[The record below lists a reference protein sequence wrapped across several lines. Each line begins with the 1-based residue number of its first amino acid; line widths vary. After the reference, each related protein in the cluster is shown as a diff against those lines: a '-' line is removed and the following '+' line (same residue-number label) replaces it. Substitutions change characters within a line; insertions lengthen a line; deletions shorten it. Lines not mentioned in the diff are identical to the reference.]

1 MADAV
6 RKYFSPRLLDYIVVT
21 GARQPSR
28 NLPVQPPELLRRY
41 PVDDHA
47 DFPLPTDVVFFC
59 QPEGCLLVGPRRT
72 SLREATPF
80 VFALTEKDTSRVRYG
95 ICVNFFRPI
104 DRPAAALRTQRSS
117 SVESGDGS
125 GGGGT
130 DYVGG
135 GGGRPIPAPRARR
148 RRKRVSSHSLVSLCI
163 ISHHPF
169 FSTFRECLF
178 ALRKLVDSSHE
189 RLLLGSR
196 MANRVPNRD
205 SVWNVFLGRVSEG
218 YSSAALHEVREIET
232 WMLKLLSAP
241 VPVPGKTR
249 IEVAILPSRVE
260 PPLMFAL
267 PDHTRF
273 SLVDFPLHLPLEL
286 LGVDTCMK
294 VLTCIILE
302 HKLVLQS
309 RDYNALSMSVMA
321 FVTMIYP
328 LEYMFPVIPLL
339 PTCMASAEQ
348 LLLAP
353 TPYIIGVPATFFKLK
368 RAFCLPDDV
377 WLVDLD
383 SNSVLKPPGVEDLPP
398 LPDPEGTHLLC
409 HLKQALASMS
419 ISPPLQPTR
428 SLGPVPPP
436 RASIGAAEKPQDAP
450 LSGFN
455 PFIYGND
462 VDSVDVATR
471 IAMVRFFNSVGVL
484 AHFMEHTRTLRLYPR
499 PVVAFQVNSFLQS
512 RNKQSSFLRKFVRT
526 QAVEFYAEWSLCP
539 TNVAFLRVHTGVFDP
554 AVIGDKPKWYCHQLE
569 PIQFEVWSES
579 CTLNIDMASISQADE
594 ASTGESGSESDD
606 ASSTSSSYSSLSD
619 FVCDMVEFN
628 GDNLGGAHMEEASA
642 AILNRAD
649 YMAAFN
655 PPHELVLPSPSNQP
669 KLRRTGSDNSVHGS
683 PSSSSPSSSL
693 SSPTGQ
699 PQGDPGDP
707 FDAPRAEP
715 KEERPETCNKGSSSS
730 IAGGGSGGGDASS
743 SSMGEGGGGEP
754 PTPSTVRSGR
764 SPGGSLSSGRSTPP
778 DTGGGGTPRGAT
790 PLGGGFGSVLNRAG
804 LSSQGSQGSLFE
816 TVAREAKEVAREA
829 TKAAAEVSRTALEAT
844 KPAREAG
851 RKTLMK
857 ALSDRDKERQ
867 DSASSEGPGE
877 GQQPQPQQQ
886 QQPQQHQHQQQGAF
900 PRRDSGSL
908 MSTVSS
914 ELNGFAAHTSNV
926 IQGISGL
933 FGNRV
938 SAAVKGRERAP
949 PFGPFPKAN
958 MGRRGPVE
966 RTPLIKHVTPQQG
979 RRLQPQEQ
987 PRSSVQSFEEQ
998 SSTQSDNQQFL
1009 KEVLNSVVNGEGIKW
1024 FKKNRLARLMED
1036 ESYRNLVVSKLNRTL
1051 ERRVGPDGH
1060 IKDVM
1065 ISKAVYKGTLRMLQ
1079 LVIGGLEHSY
1089 SNCGLGGMASA
1100 LQVLEIAH
1108 THFWAKDLGPDN
1120 MQESVS
1126 SSARNSISAAF
1137 RPQSTEPSS
1146 LLDHS
1151 AASSRKNSLCAQ
1163 DGRCNSR
1170 SLDVTPFGSGEH
1182 LNRQPGDSS
1191 RADDIATSSSD
1202 ICGNNSPVDASPHRE
1217 ERGSFDRGS
1226 LVDHRFSLTDMSQ
1239 HAPPAPAH
1247 QQHPPPQMNVIP
1259 SSGSVDHSTE
1269 PSDMFRGLL
1278 NAKKLVLSKI
1288 TSIDSEVSDAGT
1300 SQGSDLTVPSGNVS
1314 DTGSVTMNP
1323 AFFRQSR
1330 GGSNASF
1337 RSTVSD
1343 SEVEAGGF
1351 MMSRQMRTSSIW
1363 STKSSLSGGFGFGG
1377 GGGRNSS
1384 SGQGAPPGGGGSPS
1398 TPTRTFPPQ
1407 QCRTYV
1413 YQGLI
1418 GKERASIWGE
1428 PQFWEDTFFDGV
1440 AQERDLIGMDQQP
1453 GILMERYRSLSSPE
1467 KKRLEHDED
1476 RLLSTLLSN
1485 LIAFML
1491 MMEVPLDEVR
1501 RRARRLLGK
1510 CHISLV
1516 YSAELNSLLDSLDY
1530 VDRDGTR
1537 IRKYGNEID
1546 LRPLGSR
1553 QMQSQCFTVH
1563 TTTNTD
1569 DEEVRFLEVR
1579 DDGLVLRG
1587 ANGVVIERWWYER
1600 LVNMSY
1606 CPKNKVLCLWRRSSG
1621 QTQLHKYYTKKCKD
1635 MYYCIKEA
1643 MERAA
1648 AQGNVLK
1655 SGTELGGEFPVLDM
1669 TTREGGILQV
1679 CMEGVGL
1686 LFANS
1691 KFFVRIE
1698 NIKRCYTQKDIIFVL
1713 EEYNPKT
1720 HRIIERKYE
1729 SKMANDICYAVLCVF
1744 SYVVSGD
1751 PRPSHP

>member
-6 RKYFSPRLLDYIVVT
+6 RKYFCPRLLDYIVVS
-21 GARQPSR
+21 GARQPNR

-41 PVDDHA
+41 PVEDHA

-72 SLREATPF
+72 SLRESTPF
-80 VFALTEKDTSRVRYG
+80 VFSLTEKDTSRVRYG

-104 DRPAAALRTQRSS
+104 DRAPLRAQRSS
-117 SVESGDGS
+117 SVESGDGGS
-125 GGGGT
+125 GGVPE
-130 DYVGG
+130 YP
-135 GGGRPIPAPRARR
+135 GGRPIPAPRARR
-148 RRKRVSSHSLVSLCI
+148 RKRLSSHSLVSLCI

-196 MANRVPNRD
+196 MANRLPSRD
-205 SVWNVFLGRVSEG
+205 NVWNVFLGRISEG
-218 YSSAALHEVREIET
+218 YSSAVLHEVREIET

-249 IEVAILPSRVE
+249 VEVAILPRRVE
-260 PPLMFAL
+260 QPLIFAL

-286 LGVDTCMK
+286 LGVDTCIK

-353 TPYIIGVPATFFKLK
+353 TPFIIGVPATFFKLK
-368 RAFCLPDDV
+368 RSFCLPDDV

-398 LPDPEGTHLLC
+398 LPDPEGSHLSY

-419 ISPPLQPTR
+419 INPQPIKNLDR
-428 SLGPVPPP
+428 VPVPAPRQSLGGAPV
-436 RASIGAAEKPQDAP
+436 EKPDAPAP

-499 PVVAFQVNSFLQS
+499 PVVAFQVNSFLHS
-512 RNKQSSFLRKFVRT
+512 RTKQSSFLRKFVRT

-554 AVIGDKPKWYCHQLE
+554 AVIGDKAKWYSHQLE
-569 PIQFEVWSES
+569 PIYFEVWSEN

-628 GDNLGGAHMEEASA
+628 GDNMGGAHVEEASA
-642 AILNRAD
+642 AILSRAD

-655 PPHELVLPSPSNQP
+655 PPKTLQLPGTNQQNL
-669 KLRRTGSDNSVHGS
+669 KRADSENSVHGS
-683 PSSSSPSSSL
+683 VSSSSPSSSL

-699 PQGDPGDP
+699 PQGDPGDAFEP
-707 FDAPRAEP
+707 PRADTRET
-715 KEERPETCNKGSSSS
+715 KPEAT
-730 IAGGGSGGGDASS
+730 GGGRGTVWGGGGGDASV
-743 SSMGEGGGGEP
+743 EAEP

-778 DTGGGGTPRGAT
+778 DTSGGSGTPRGPA
-790 PLGGGFGSVLNRAG
+790 PLVGGLGGVLNRAG
-804 LSSQGSQGSLFE
+804 LSSQGSQSSLFE

-857 ALSDRDKERQ
+857 ALSDRDKEKQ
-867 DSASSEGPGE
+867 EAGPSETFGE
-877 GQQPQPQQQ
+877 GQQQQQ
-886 QQPQQHQHQQQGAF
+886 QQQSQSQPAQSF

-966 RTPLIKHVTPQQG
+966 RTPLIKHITPQQG
-979 RRLQPQEQ
+979 RRVQPQEQ
-987 PRSSVQSFEEQ
+987 PRSSIQTFEEQ

-1009 KEVLNSVVNGEGIKW
+1009 KDVLNSVVNGEGIKW

-1036 ESYRNLVVSKLNRTL
+1036 ESYRNLVVLKLNRTL

-1079 LVIGGLEHSY
+1079 LVITGLEHSY
-1089 SNCGLGGMASA
+1089 HNCGMGGMSSA
-1100 LQVLEIAH
+1100 LQILEIAH
-1108 THFWAKDLGPDN
+1108 THFWTKDLGSEAG
-1120 MQESVS
+1120 MQESAS
-1126 SSARNSISAAF
+1126 SSVRGSISAAF

-1163 DGRCNSR
+1163 DGKCNSR
-1170 SLDVTPFGSGEH
+1170 SSDTTPFGSGEH
-1182 LNRQPGDSS
+1182 LNRQPGV
-1191 RADDIATSSSD
+1191 DDITTSSSD
-1202 ICGNNSPVDASPHRE
+1202 IYGNSSPVDASPQRE

-1239 HAPPAPAH
+1239 HAPPPPLH
-1247 QQHPPPQMNVIP
+1247 QQQPPPQMNVIP
-1259 SSGSVDHSTE
+1259 SSGSIDLSNE

-1288 TSIDSEVSDAGT
+1288 TSIDSE
-1300 SQGSDLTVPSGNVS
+1300 
-1314 DTGSVTMNP
+1314 
-1323 AFFRQSR
+1323 
-1330 GGSNASF
+1330 
-1337 RSTVSD
+1337 
-1343 SEVEAGGF
+1343 F
-1351 MMSRQMRTSSIW
+1351 MMSRQMRASSIW
-1363 STKSSLSGGFGFGG
+1363 STKSSLSGGFGFAGG
-1377 GGGRNSS
+1377 SRNPSG
-1384 SGQGAPPGGGGSPS
+1384 GQGAHGASPS
-1398 TPTRTFPPQ
+1398 TPTRSSPPP
-1407 QCRTYV
+1407 QCRTYI

-1428 PQFWEDTFFDGV
+1428 PQFWEDAFFDAV

-1453 GILMERYRSLSSPE
+1453 GVLMERYRSLSSPE

-1491 MMEVPLDEVR
+1491 MMEVPIEEIR

-1516 YSAELNSLLDSLDY
+1516 YSAEINTILDALDY
-1530 VDRDGTR
+1530 VDRDGNR

-1546 LRPLGSR
+1546 LKPLGSR

-1655 SGTELGGEFPVLDM
+1655 SGTELGGEFPVLDL

-1698 NIKRCYTQKDIIFVL
+1698 NIKRCYTQNNIIFVL

>member
-1 MADAV
+1 
-6 RKYFSPRLLDYIVVT
+6 
-21 GARQPSR
+21 
-28 NLPVQPPELLRRY
+28 
-41 PVDDHA
+41 
-47 DFPLPTDVVFFC
+47 
-59 QPEGCLLVGPRRT
+59 
-72 SLREATPF
+72 
-80 VFALTEKDTSRVRYG
+80 
-95 ICVNFFRPI
+95 
-104 DRPAAALRTQRSS
+104 
-117 SVESGDGS
+117 
-125 GGGGT
+125 
-130 DYVGG
+130 
-135 GGGRPIPAPRARR
+135 
-148 RRKRVSSHSLVSLCI
+148 
-163 ISHHPF
+163 
-169 FSTFRECLF
+169 
-178 ALRKLVDSSHE
+178 
-189 RLLLGSR
+189 
-196 MANRVPNRD
+196 
-205 SVWNVFLGRVSEG
+205 
-218 YSSAALHEVREIET
+218 
-232 WMLKLLSAP
+232 
-241 VPVPGKTR
+241 
-249 IEVAILPSRVE
+249 
-260 PPLMFAL
+260 
-267 PDHTRF
+267 
-273 SLVDFPLHLPLEL
+273 
-286 LGVDTCMK
+286 
-294 VLTCIILE
+294 
-302 HKLVLQS
+302 
-309 RDYNALSMSVMA
+309 
-321 FVTMIYP
+321 
-328 LEYMFPVIPLL
+328 
-339 PTCMASAEQ
+339 
-348 LLLAP
+348 
-353 TPYIIGVPATFFKLK
+353 
-368 RAFCLPDDV
+368 
-377 WLVDLD
+377 
-383 SNSVLKPPGVEDLPP
+383 
-398 LPDPEGTHLLC
+398 
-409 HLKQALASMS
+409 
-419 ISPPLQPTR
+419 
-428 SLGPVPPP
+428 
-436 RASIGAAEKPQDAP
+436 
-450 LSGFN
+450 
-455 PFIYGND
+455 
-462 VDSVDVATR
+462 
-471 IAMVRFFNSVGVL
+471 
-484 AHFMEHTRTLRLYPR
+484 
-499 PVVAFQVNSFLQS
+499 
-512 RNKQSSFLRKFVRT
+512 
-526 QAVEFYAEWSLCP
+526 
-539 TNVAFLRVHTGVFDP
+539 
-554 AVIGDKPKWYCHQLE
+554 
-569 PIQFEVWSES
+569 
-579 CTLNIDMASISQADE
+579 
-594 ASTGESGSESDD
+594 
-606 ASSTSSSYSSLSD
+606 
-619 FVCDMVEFN
+619 
-628 GDNLGGAHMEEASA
+628 
-642 AILNRAD
+642 
-649 YMAAFN
+649 
-655 PPHELVLPSPSNQP
+655 
-669 KLRRTGSDNSVHGS
+669 
-683 PSSSSPSSSL
+683 
-693 SSPTGQ
+693 
-699 PQGDPGDP
+699 
-707 FDAPRAEP
+707 
-715 KEERPETCNKGSSSS
+715 
-730 IAGGGSGGGDASS
+730 
-743 SSMGEGGGGEP
+743 
-754 PTPSTVRSGR
+754 
-764 SPGGSLSSGRSTPP
+764 
-778 DTGGGGTPRGAT
+778 
-790 PLGGGFGSVLNRAG
+790 
-804 LSSQGSQGSLFE
+804 
-816 TVAREAKEVAREA
+816 
-829 TKAAAEVSRTALEAT
+829 
-844 KPAREAG
+844 
-851 RKTLMK
+851 
-857 ALSDRDKERQ
+857 
-867 DSASSEGPGE
+867 
-877 GQQPQPQQQ
+877 
-886 QQPQQHQHQQQGAF
+886 
-900 PRRDSGSL
+900 

-966 RTPLIKHVTPQQG
+966 RTPLIKHITPQQG
-979 RRLQPQEQ
+979 RRVQPQEQ
-987 PRSSVQSFEEQ
+987 PRSVQTFEEQ

-1009 KEVLNSVVNGEGIKW
+1009 KDVLNSVVNGEGIKW
-1024 FKKNRLARLMED
+1024 FKKNRIARLMED
-1036 ESYRNLVVSKLNRTL
+1036 ESYRNVVVLRLNRTL

-1089 SNCGLGGMASA
+1089 NNCGIGGMASA
-1100 LQVLEIAH
+1100 MQVLEIAH
-1108 THFWAKDLGPDN
+1108 THFWTKDLGAEAG

-1126 SSARNSISAAF
+1126 SSTRGSISAAF

-1146 LLDHS
+1146 FLDHS

-1163 DGRCNSR
+1163 DGRCNNR
-1170 SLDVTPFGSGEH
+1170 SSDTTPFGSGEH
-1182 LNRQPGDSS
+1182 LNRQPGDSL
-1191 RADDIATSSSD
+1191 RADDITASSSD
-1202 ICGNNSPVDASPHRE
+1202 IYGNNSPVDASPQRDD
-1217 ERGSFDRGS
+1217 RCSFDRGS

-1239 HAPPAPAH
+1239 HAPPPPH

-1259 SSGSVDHSTE
+1259 STGSIDHSNE

-1278 NAKKLVLSKI
+1278 NAKKLVLSKL

-1351 MMSRQMRTSSIW
+1351 MMSRQMRASSIW
-1363 STKSSLSGGFGFGG
+1363 STKSSLSGGFGFTSGS
-1377 GGGRNSS
+1377 RNPSGS
-1384 SGQGAPPGGGGSPS
+1384 QAGQGASPS
-1398 TPTRTFPPQ
+1398 TPTRSSPPP
-1407 QCRTYV
+1407 QCRTYI

-1418 GKERASIWGE
+1418 GKDRANIWSE
-1428 PQFWEDTFFDGV
+1428 PQFWEDAFFDAV

-1453 GILMERYRSLSSPE
+1453 GVLMERYQTLSSPE

-1491 MMEVPLDEVR
+1491 MMEVPVDEIR

-1516 YSAELNSLLDSLDY
+1516 YSAEINTMLDTLDY
-1530 VDRDGTR
+1530 VDQNGTR

-1546 LRPLGSR
+1546 LKPLGSR

-1655 SGTELGGEFPVLDM
+1655 SGTELGGEFPVLDL

>member
-6 RKYFSPRLLDYIVVT
+6 RKYFCPRLLDYIVVS
-21 GARQPSR
+21 GARQPNR

-41 PVDDHA
+41 PVEDHA

-72 SLREATPF
+72 SLRESTPF
-80 VFALTEKDTSRVRYG
+80 VFSLTEKDTSRVRYG

-104 DRPAAALRTQRSS
+104 DRAPLRAQRSS
-117 SVESGDGS
+117 SVESGDGGS
-125 GGGGT
+125 GGVPE
-130 DYVGG
+130 YP
-135 GGGRPIPAPRARR
+135 GGRPIPAPRARR
-148 RRKRVSSHSLVSLCI
+148 RKRLSSHSLVSLCI

-196 MANRVPNRD
+196 MANRLPSRD
-205 SVWNVFLGRVSEG
+205 NVWNVFLGRISEG
-218 YSSAALHEVREIET
+218 YSSAVLHEVREIET

-249 IEVAILPSRVE
+249 VEVAILPRRVE
-260 PPLMFAL
+260 QPLIFAL

-286 LGVDTCMK
+286 LGVDTCIK

-353 TPYIIGVPATFFKLK
+353 TPFIIGVPATFFKLK
-368 RAFCLPDDV
+368 RSFCLPDDV

-398 LPDPEGTHLLC
+398 LPDPEGSHLSY

-419 ISPPLQPTR
+419 INPQPIKNLDR
-428 SLGPVPPP
+428 VPVPAPRQSLGGAPV
-436 RASIGAAEKPQDAP
+436 EKPDAPAP

-499 PVVAFQVNSFLQS
+499 PVVAFQVNSFLHS
-512 RNKQSSFLRKFVRT
+512 RTKQSSFLRKFVRT

-554 AVIGDKPKWYCHQLE
+554 AVIGDKAKWYSHQLE
-569 PIQFEVWSES
+569 PIYFEVWSEN

-628 GDNLGGAHMEEASA
+628 GDNMGGAHVEEASA
-642 AILNRAD
+642 AILSRAD

-655 PPHELVLPSPSNQP
+655 PPKTLQLPGTNQQNL
-669 KLRRTGSDNSVHGS
+669 KRADSENSVHGS
-683 PSSSSPSSSL
+683 VSSSSPSSSL

-699 PQGDPGDP
+699 PQGDPGDAFEP
-707 FDAPRAEP
+707 PRA
-715 KEERPETCNKGSSSS
+715 
-730 IAGGGSGGGDASS
+730 
-743 SSMGEGGGGEP
+743 
-754 PTPSTVRSGR
+754 
-764 SPGGSLSSGRSTPP
+764 
-778 DTGGGGTPRGAT
+778 DTR
-790 PLGGGFGSVLNRAG
+790 
-804 LSSQGSQGSLFE
+804 GSQSSLFE

-857 ALSDRDKERQ
+857 ALSDRDKEKQ
-867 DSASSEGPGE
+867 EAGPSETFGE
-877 GQQPQPQQQ
+877 GQQQQQ
-886 QQPQQHQHQQQGAF
+886 QQQSQSQPAQSF

-966 RTPLIKHVTPQQG
+966 RTPLIKHITPQQG
-979 RRLQPQEQ
+979 RRVQPQEQ
-987 PRSSVQSFEEQ
+987 PRSSIQTFEEQ

-1009 KEVLNSVVNGEGIKW
+1009 KDVLNSVVNGEGIKW

-1036 ESYRNLVVSKLNRTL
+1036 ESYRNLVVLKLNRTL

-1079 LVIGGLEHSY
+1079 LVITGLEHSY
-1089 SNCGLGGMASA
+1089 HNCGMGGMSSA
-1100 LQVLEIAH
+1100 LQILEIAH
-1108 THFWAKDLGPDN
+1108 THFWTKDLGSEAG
-1120 MQESVS
+1120 MQESAS
-1126 SSARNSISAAF
+1126 SSVRGSISAAF

-1163 DGRCNSR
+1163 DGKCNSR
-1170 SLDVTPFGSGEH
+1170 SSDTTPFGSGEH
-1182 LNRQPGDSS
+1182 LNRQPGV
-1191 RADDIATSSSD
+1191 DDITTSSSD
-1202 ICGNNSPVDASPHRE
+1202 IYGNSSPVDASPQRE

-1239 HAPPAPAH
+1239 HAPPPPLH
-1247 QQHPPPQMNVIP
+1247 QQQPPPQMNVIP
-1259 SSGSVDHSTE
+1259 SSGSIDLSNE

-1300 SQGSDLTVPSGNVS
+1300 SQGSDLTVPSGNIS

-1351 MMSRQMRTSSIW
+1351 MMSRQMRASSIW
-1363 STKSSLSGGFGFGG
+1363 STKSSLSGGFGFAGG
-1377 GGGRNSS
+1377 SRNPSG
-1384 SGQGAPPGGGGSPS
+1384 GQGAHGASPS
-1398 TPTRTFPPQ
+1398 TPTRSSPPP
-1407 QCRTYV
+1407 QCRTYI

-1428 PQFWEDTFFDGV
+1428 PQFWEDAFFDAV

-1453 GILMERYRSLSSPE
+1453 GVLMERYRSLSSPE

-1491 MMEVPLDEVR
+1491 MMEVPIEEIR

-1516 YSAELNSLLDSLDY
+1516 YSAEINTILDALDY
-1530 VDRDGTR
+1530 VDRDGNR

-1546 LRPLGSR
+1546 LKPLGSR

-1655 SGTELGGEFPVLDM
+1655 SGTELGGEFPVLDL

-1698 NIKRCYTQKDIIFVL
+1698 NIKRCYTQNNIIFVL

>member
-6 RKYFSPRLLDYIVVT
+6 RKYFCPRLLDYIVVS
-21 GARQPSR
+21 GVRQPNR

-41 PVDDHA
+41 PTEDHA

-72 SLREATPF
+72 SLRESTPF

-95 ICVNFFRPI
+95 ICVNFFRPF
-104 DRPAAALRTQRSS
+104 DRAALHTQRSS
-117 SVESGDGS
+117 SVESGDGGS
-125 GGGGT
+125 VPE
-130 DYVGG
+130 YQ
-135 GGGRPIPAPRARR
+135 GGRPIPAPRARR
-148 RRKRVSSHSLVSLCI
+148 RKRLSSHSLVSLCI

-196 MANRVPNRD
+196 MANRIPSRD

-218 YSSAALHEVREIET
+218 YSSAVLHEVREIET

-249 IEVAILPSRVE
+249 VEVAILPRRVE
-260 PPLMFAL
+260 QPLIFAL

-286 LGVDTCMK
+286 LGVDTCIK
-294 VLTCIILE
+294 VLTCIVLE

-353 TPYIIGVPATFFKLK
+353 TPFIIGVPATFFKLK
-368 RAFCLPDDV
+368 RSFCLPDDV

-398 LPDPEGTHLLC
+398 LPDPEGSHLSY

-419 ISPPLQPTR
+419 INPQPIKNLDR
-428 SLGPVPPP
+428 VPPP
-436 RASIGAAEKPQDAP
+436 RPSIGGAPADKPDAPAP

-499 PVVAFQVNSFLQS
+499 PVVAFQVNTFLHS
-512 RNKQSSFLRKFVRT
+512 RTKQSHFLRKFVRT

-554 AVIGDKPKWYCHQLE
+554 AVIGDKAKWYSHQLE
-569 PIQFEVWSES
+569 PIQFEVWSEN
-579 CTLNIDMASISQADE
+579 CTLNIDMASIGQADE
-594 ASTGESGSESDD
+594 TSTGESGSESDD

-628 GDNLGGAHMEEASA
+628 GDHFGGAHMEEVSA

-655 PPHELVLPSPSNQP
+655 PPKTLQLPGTNQQN
-669 KLRRTGSDNSVHGS
+669 LRRTDSENSVHGS
-683 PSSSSPSSSL
+683 VSSSSPSSSL

-699 PQGDPGDP
+699 PQGDPGDAFEAP
-707 FDAPRAEP
+707 KADAKQEV
-715 KEERPETCNKGSSSS
+715 RPETSG
-730 IAGGGSGGGDASS
+730 IGGSTAGLGGGDASA
-743 SSMGEGGGGEP
+743 EGEP

-764 SPGGSLSSGRSTPP
+764 SPGGSLSSGLSTPP
-778 DTGGGGTPRGAT
+778 DTTSGGSGTPRSAP
-790 PLGGGFGSVLNRAG
+790 PLGGLGGVLNRAG
-804 LSSQGSQGSLFE
+804 LSSQGSQSSLFE

-857 ALSDRDKERQ
+857 ALSDRDKEKQ
-867 DSASSEGPGE
+867 ESGSLQATGE
-877 GQQPQPQQQ
+877 GQH
-886 QQPQQHQHQQQGAF
+886 QQHQHQQQQQQQQQQPAMF
-900 PRRDSGSL
+900 QRRDSGSL

-979 RRLQPQEQ
+979 RRVQPQEQ
-987 PRSSVQSFEEQ
+987 PRSVQTFEEQ

-1009 KEVLNSVVNGEGIKW
+1009 KDVLNSVANGEGIKW
-1024 FKKNRLARLMED
+1024 FKKNRIARLMED
-1036 ESYRNLVVSKLNRTL
+1036 ESYRNVVVLRLNRTL

-1079 LVIGGLEHSY
+1079 LVIGGLEHSFH
-1089 SNCGLGGMASA
+1089 NCGIGGMASA

-1108 THFWAKDLGPDN
+1108 THFWAKDLSAEAG

-1126 SSARNSISAAF
+1126 SSARGSISAAF

-1146 LLDHS
+1146 FLDHS

-1163 DGRCNSR
+1163 DGRCNNR
-1170 SLDVTPFGSGEH
+1170 SSDNTPFGSGEH
-1182 LNRQPGDSS
+1182 LNRHPGDSL
-1191 RADDIATSSSD
+1191 RADDITTSSSD
-1202 ICGNNSPVDASPHRE
+1202 IYGNNSPVDASPQRDD
-1217 ERGSFDRGS
+1217 RGSFDRSS

-1239 HAPPAPAH
+1239 HAPPLPY
-1247 QQHPPPQMNVIP
+1247 QQQPPPQMNVIP
-1259 SSGSVDHSTE
+1259 SSGSIDHSNE
-1269 PSDMFRGLL
+1269 SSDMFRGLL
-1278 NAKKLVLSKI
+1278 NAKKLVLSKL

-1351 MMSRQMRTSSIW
+1351 MMSRQMRASSIW
-1363 STKSSLSGGFGFGG
+1363 STKSSLSGGFGFTSGS
-1377 GGGRNSS
+1377 RNPSGS
-1384 SGQGAPPGGGGSPS
+1384 QAGQGASPS
-1398 TPTRTFPPQ
+1398 TPTRSSPPP
-1407 QCRTYV
+1407 QCRTYI

-1418 GKERASIWGE
+1418 GKERASIWSE
-1428 PQFWEDTFFDGV
+1428 PQFWEDAFFDAV

-1453 GILMERYRSLSSPE
+1453 GVLMERYRSLSSPE

-1491 MMEVPLDEVR
+1491 MMEVPVDEIR

-1516 YSAELNSLLDSLDY
+1516 YSAELNTILDALDC
-1530 VDRDGTR
+1530 VDQNGTR

-1546 LRPLGSR
+1546 LKPLGSR

-1655 SGTELGGEFPVLDM
+1655 SGTELGGEFPVLDL